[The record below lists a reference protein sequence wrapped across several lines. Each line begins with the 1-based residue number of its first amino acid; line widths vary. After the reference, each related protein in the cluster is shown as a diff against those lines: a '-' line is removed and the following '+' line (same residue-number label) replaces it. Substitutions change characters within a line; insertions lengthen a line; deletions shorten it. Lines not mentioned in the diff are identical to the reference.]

1 MKPFNRKIY
10 MMAKEFMN
18 KVARGKEDILQKI
31 IDILEKEPQLISLLT
46 LELKRKLYPDE
57 KTR

>member
-1 MKPFNRKIY
+1 MKLFKREID

-57 KTR
+57 KTK